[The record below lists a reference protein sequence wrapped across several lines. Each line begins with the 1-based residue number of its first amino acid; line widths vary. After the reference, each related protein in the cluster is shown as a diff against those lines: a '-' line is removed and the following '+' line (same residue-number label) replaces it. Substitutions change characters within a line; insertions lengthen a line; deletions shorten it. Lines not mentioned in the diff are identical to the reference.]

1 MCLDW
6 TTVKLFEIIS
16 KLWRNSPTKH
26 VMWIGENWLSWNG
39 LYSLDWVLN
48 NVTKLNI
55 KERLW
60 GWALVRCRS
69 KLVFRWLQRNCIWN
83 TKKTNLKVSGLY
95 LYIHVFVESEFS
107 MQYSCRHIQV
117 TSMLN
122 SFFFQLPKLPIIC
135 QAASGFSC
143 GMSILIPL
151 LLPLNFIPHRSS
163 SYPSSIDLPFEIPL
177 DLKFMQGFTQ
187 LELANCP
194 LIRLLS
200 KFRAKKSF

>member
-1 MCLDW
+1 MCLEW

-83 TKKTNLKVSGLY
+83 TKKKTLEVVVFICTFMFLLKVSFPCNIHAGTYKSHRCWIVFFSNYQNSLLFVRLPVAFHVAWVFWY
-95 LYIHVFVESEFS
+95 L
-107 MQYSCRHIQV
+107 SCFLWI
-117 TSMLN
+117 L
-122 SFFFQLPKLPIIC
+122 FPIDRRV
-135 QAASGFSC
+135 
-143 GMSILIPL
+143 IP
-151 LLPLNFIPHRSS
+151 PP
-163 SYPSSIDLPFEIPL
+163 
-177 DLKFMQGFTQ
+177 
-187 LELANCP
+187 
-194 LIRLLS
+194 
-200 KFRAKKSF
+200 

>member
-69 KLVFRWLQRNCIWN
+69 KLVLRWLHWNCIWN
-83 TKKTNLKVSGLY
+83 TKKTNFKVSGLY

-117 TSMLN
+117 TSILN
-122 SFFFQLPKLPIIC
+122 SFFFSNYQNSLLFVRLPVAFMWHEYFDTCP
-135 QAASGFSC
+135 ASSEFYS
-143 GMSILIPL
+143 P
-151 LLPLNFIPHRSS
+151 
-163 SYPSSIDLPFEIPL
+163 
-177 DLKFMQGFTQ
+177 
-187 LELANCP
+187 
-194 LIRLLS
+194 
-200 KFRAKKSF
+200 

>member
-83 TKKTNLKVSGLY
+83 TKKTNFKVSGLY

-122 SFFFQLPKLPIIC
+122 SFFSNYQNSLLFVRLPVAFHVAWVFWYLSCFLWILFPIDGRVIPPPYIC
-135 QAASGFSC
+135 LLKSPSTWNLCRASPSWNL
-143 GMSILIPL
+143 LIVPW
-151 LLPLNFIPHRSS
+151 
-163 SYPSSIDLPFEIPL
+163 
-177 DLKFMQGFTQ
+177 
-187 LELANCP
+187 
-194 LIRLLS
+194 
-200 KFRAKKSF
+200 

>member
-83 TKKTNLKVSGLY
+83 TKKTNFKVSGLY

-122 SFFFQLPKLPIIC
+122 SFFSNYQNSLLFVRLPVAFHVAWVFWYLSSFLWILFPIDRRV
-135 QAASGFSC
+135 
-143 GMSILIPL
+143 IP
-151 LLPLNFIPHRSS
+151 PP
-163 SYPSSIDLPFEIPL
+163 
-177 DLKFMQGFTQ
+177 
-187 LELANCP
+187 
-194 LIRLLS
+194 
-200 KFRAKKSF
+200 

>member
-26 VMWIGENWLSWNG
+26 AMWIGENWLSWNG

-83 TKKTNLKVSGLY
+83 TKKKTLKVVVFICTFMFLLKVSFPCNIHAGTYKSHRCWIVFFPITKTPYY
-95 LYIHVFVESEFS
+95 LSGCQWLFMWHEYFDTSPASSEF
-107 MQYSCRHIQV
+107 YS
-117 TSMLN
+117 L
-122 SFFFQLPKLPIIC
+122 
-135 QAASGFSC
+135 
-143 GMSILIPL
+143 
-151 LLPLNFIPHRSS
+151 
-163 SYPSSIDLPFEIPL
+163 
-177 DLKFMQGFTQ
+177 
-187 LELANCP
+187 
-194 LIRLLS
+194 
-200 KFRAKKSF
+200 